1 MKNKHMFFAVL
12 SIALVPCLAFL
23 LAGCSEKPTPQQKKV
38 FSQKVADEKAEL
50 PNELP
55 EIQAPQ
61 VPQLSG
67 LPKEISALAAE
78 KEIPQIEA
86 KAEEATDEKQLAKPT
101 APVTN
106 DNKVAK
112 KTPSPKTYAYDPKGK
127 IDPFLPWTAGAE
139 EGSGSGNQVK
149 KRVPRTPLEKVDLS
163 QLKLVGV
170 ILSDSGNKALVEE
183 TTGKGFVITQ
193 GTYIGI
199 NGGKVSKILRDKVIV
214 EEVVDYGISGTSV
227 RTRELKL
234 QKPPGE
240 E

>member
-1 MKNKHMFFAVL
+1 MKNKHMFFTVL
-12 SIALVPCLAFL
+12 SIAIVPCLLFL
-23 LAGCSEKPTPQQKKV
+23 LTGCSEKSAPQQKKV
-38 FSQKVADEKAEL
+38 FSQKIGDEKAEL

-55 EIQAPQ
+55 EIQTPQ
-61 VPQLSG
+61 IPQLSG

-78 KEIPQIEA
+78 KKIPPIEA
-86 KAEEATDEKQLAKPT
+86 KTEEAADEEKLAKPA
-101 APVTN
+101 APVAN
-106 DNKVAK
+106 DDKAVE
-112 KTPSPKTYAYDPKGK
+112 KTPPSKTYAYDPKGK

-139 EGSGSGNQVK
+139 DASGSGNQVK
-149 KRVPRTPLEKVDLS
+149 RRIPRTPLEKVDLS

-170 ILSDSGNKALVEE
+170 ILSASGNKALVEE

-199 NGGKVSKILRDKVIV
+199 NGGKVSKILKDKVIV
-214 EEVVDYGISGTSV
+214 EEVVNYGISGTSV
-227 RTRELKL
+227 LTRELKL